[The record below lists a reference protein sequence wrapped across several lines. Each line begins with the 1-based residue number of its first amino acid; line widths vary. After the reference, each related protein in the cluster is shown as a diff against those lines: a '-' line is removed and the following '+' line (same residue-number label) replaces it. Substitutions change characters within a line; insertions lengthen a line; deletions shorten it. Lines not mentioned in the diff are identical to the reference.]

1 MDLKT
6 QMSFNRYVDAGKT
19 ADEKEKESSTIL
31 KIEIAAFVVLVISLA
46 LAFPILLKA
55 TKLKDNLSK
64 DRKETVVDRII
75 NRLIHDTTKVAL
87 PTRYIVPERYLL
99 PPSDQGG
106 RGVCWAFATIFLLE
120 SQYRAN
126 GIEKG
131 FLQPNEYVNFS
142 KQAYAKYLFDKCKE
156 HPDVSPCK
164 HGGFGLKP
172 PQTDDH
178 KIDSIIYFIRDF
190 TELAKAVLPE
200 EVCPYQGTSDSE
212 DVCNGMEEALKSN
225 PIEFKIKSFQA
236 ENNIP
241 MTKRLLITKQRP
253 IGLGTPIPDYL
264 FFAPCDNSSYSTLDA
279 CSESQRVKCPEGY
292 TSEYCARIMVD
303 SRIRDGTFVYLE
315 DFSRVVYAGG
325 HAVNIVGYND
335 DWVYKSRIV
344 SEQSMNEL
352 RGGFIIHNSWRAPG
366 HSVEYLMGRRSE
378 ENEAVIC
385 PNHLNPMNWIPAT
398 EECIRENKGNVKN
411 CGHEYKFVRGHGLTK
426 HTDLLHCIDST
437 RCDQNRHYV
446 LGQLPNR
453 NDVDA
458 QPLFNGLDKVKLI
471 SWPKDQEATEDNIE
485 VKYVDYYPFW
495 ALKLML
501 EPDEVVENDPLQCG
515 YWMYPYDTTTLV
527 NRKTW
532 SLIDTFHVTDIEFE
546 FSDSSYLANQVPGY
560 DYKLLKDST
569 HNFTRTEFDGP
580 LPYQYVY

>member
-1 MDLKT
+1 MR
-6 QMSFNRYVDAGKT
+6 RYVDPEDRAK
-19 ADEKEKESSTIL
+19 DQSNIFKV
-31 KIEIAAFVVLVISLA
+31 EIIAFIVLIISLA
-46 LAFPILLKA
+46 LALPILVKSINLK
-55 TKLKDNLSK
+55 KNLK

-75 NRLIHDTTKVAL
+75 KRLISDTTKVAL
-87 PTRYIVPERYLL
+87 PTRFIVPERYLL
-99 PPSDQGG
+99 PPTDQAS
-106 RGVCWAFATIFLLE
+106 RGICWAFATIFLLE

-142 KQAYAKYLFDKCKE
+142 KQAYAKYLLDKCIE
-156 HPDVSPCK
+156 NPDVSPCK
-164 HGGFGLKP
+164 HGGFGLDP
-172 PQTDDH
+172 RQTDDH
-178 KIDSIIYFIRDF
+178 KIDSIIYFLRNF
-190 TELAKAVLPE
+190 TELANSVLPE
-200 EVCPYQGTSDSE
+200 EVCPYKETADGQDIC
-212 DVCNGMEEALKSN
+212 DGMDEALKTN

-241 MTKRLLITKQRP
+241 MAKRLLISKQRP
-253 IGLGTPIPDYL
+253 LGLGTPIPDYL
-264 FFAPCDNSSYSTLDA
+264 FFAPCGNSSYSTHDA
-279 CSESQRVKCPEGY
+279 CSEAKRVQCPEGY
-292 TSEYCARIMVD
+292 ESEYCARIMVD
-303 SRIRDGTFVYLE
+303 SRIRDGTFVYLN
-315 DFSRVVYAGG
+315 DFSRIVYAGG

-344 SEQSMNEL
+344 SEKSMTEL

-398 EECIRENKGNVKN
+398 EKCIVDNKGDVTQ
-411 CGHEYKFVRGHGLTK
+411 CGKEYKFVRGHGITQN
-426 HTDLLHCIDST
+426 TDLLHCIDTSGQY
-437 RCDQNRHYV
+437 CDQNRNYV

-471 SWPKDQEATEDNIE
+471 SWPKDQEATSENIE

-495 ALKLML
+495 AMKLML
-501 EPDEVVENDPLQCG
+501 EPVNVVENDPLQCG
-515 YWMYPYDTTTLV
+515 YWMYPYETTTLV
-527 NRKTW
+527 NKKTW

-546 FSDSSYLANQVPGY
+546 FSDSSYLANKVSGK
-560 DYKLLKDST
+560 DYTLLEKST